1 MKMIDVAKFFLW
13 NVILGA
19 LFIVFDSYLLIK
31 FFITLILLMLFT
43 SIQLIKILIGLCY
56 IIKYKCI
63 TAKKNKE
70 DRETPL
76 ANIKDPNNEEA

>member
-1 MKMIDVAKFFLW
+1 
-13 NVILGA
+13 
-19 LFIVFDSYLLIK
+19 
-31 FFITLILLMLFT
+31 MLFT